1 MFRLPTIVTLILL
14 AFAGPAAAQSD
25 ACSTNGI
32 VKHDGECWE
41 TLTFNT
47 RYGIIWGIWTGIE
60 TRARADRLAG
70 NNPNYYFGVDWA
82 SSRSG
87 TRVGDIERFFSSL
100 YAAPA
105 HRAISWTDAYLLAAL
120 NGRDD
125 DSNDQAG
132 LLRMFRDG
140 ASLPTTAKLVG
151 VKNANTLLVDD
162 AGVRSEIVL
171 AGTTLADVP
180 AGVQKQAVEFLRS
193 LLRTTD
199 TRCDRKHNDQIAAI
213 AYSDDVF
220 NEEGKLT
227 GYVKLIAGFGVCLGD
242 ELVRYGQFQGDASQD
257 LQLNHFLLRNGFV
270 KHQPSRDPKWR
281 DDRKNTRQFLG
292 RSEELAKVDRLG
304 MHGGGFSPVV
314 SLIAS
319 RRPH

>member
-162 AGVRSEIVL
+162 AGVR
-171 AGTTLADVP
+171 
-180 AGVQKQAVEFLRS
+180 
-193 LLRTTD
+193 
-199 TRCDRKHNDQIAAI
+199 
-213 AYSDDVF
+213 
-220 NEEGKLT
+220 
-227 GYVKLIAGFGVCLGD
+227 
-242 ELVRYGQFQGDASQD
+242 
-257 LQLNHFLLRNGFV
+257 
-270 KHQPSRDPKWR
+270 
-281 DDRKNTRQFLG
+281 
-292 RSEELAKVDRLG
+292 
-304 MHGGGFSPVV
+304 
-314 SLIAS
+314 
-319 RRPH
+319 

>member
-1 MFRLPTIVTLILL
+1 MFRLPVAVISLVLGL
-14 AFAGPAAAQSD
+14 AVPAAAQTD

-47 RYGIIWGIWTGIE
+47 RTGIIWGIWTGIE

-70 NNPNYYFGVDWA
+70 NSPNYYFGVDWA
-82 SSRSG
+82 SAPSG

-100 YAAPA
+100 YATPA
-105 HRAISWTDAYLLAAL
+105 NRGITWTDAYLLAAL
-120 NGRDD
+120 NGRND

-140 ASLPTTAKLVG
+140 ASLPTTAKLAG
-151 VKNANTLLVDD
+151 IKNANTLLIDEG
-162 AGVRSEIVL
+162 GVRSEIVL

-180 AGVQKQAVEFLRS
+180 ASVQKQGVEFLRA

-213 AYSDDVF
+213 ANSDDVF

-242 ELVRYGQFQGDASQD
+242 ELVRYSQFQGDASQD

-270 KHQPSRDPKWR
+270 KYQPSRDPKWR

-304 MHGGGFSPVV
+304 THGGGFSPVV

>member
-1 MFRLPTIVTLILL
+1 MFRLTATVISLVLGL
-14 AFAGPAAAQSD
+14 AVPAAAQTD

-47 RYGIIWGIWTGIE
+47 RTGIVWGIWTGIE

-70 NNPNYYFGVDWA
+70 NSPNYYFGVDWA

-87 TRVGDIERFFSSL
+87 TRVGDIERYFSSL
-100 YAAPA
+100 YAT
-105 HRAISWTDAYLLAAL
+105 RANRGIGWTDAYILAAL
-120 NGRDD
+120 SGRDD

-140 ASLPTTAKLVG
+140 VSLPTMVKVAG
-151 VKNANTLLVDD
+151 VKNANTLLIDD
-162 AGVRSEIVL
+162 GGVRSEIVL

-180 AGVQKQAVEFLRS
+180 ASVQKQGVDFLKS

-199 TRCDRKHNDQIAAI
+199 TRCDRQHNDQIAAI

-242 ELVRYGQFQGDASQD
+242 ELVRYGQFHGDGSPD

-270 KHQPSRDPKWR
+270 KHQPSRDAKWR
-281 DDRKNTRQFLG
+281 DDRRNTRQFLA
-292 RSEELAKVDRLG
+292 RSEDLAKADRLG
-304 MHGGGFSPVV
+304 VHGGGFSPVV